1 MRLASVSRRS
11 QAVSTLDIGSASR
24 GRPAG
29 FAALADDADR
39 AGGAAVFDGVD
50 LALRREGDGRDAA
63 EVGNAVSWR
72 KGFWRRAM
80 RSR

>member
-1 MRLASVSRRS
+1 
-11 QAVSTLDIGSASR
+11 LDIGSASR

-50 LALRREGDGRDAA
+50 LALLREGDGRGAA